1 MQDCRDMVDT
11 TPYSGKINSD
21 FLIKVALGS
30 INRRIDRS
38 G

>member
-1 MQDCRDMVDT
+1 MVDT
-11 TPYSGKINSD
+11 TPYSGKISAD
-21 FLIKVALGS
+21 FLVKVALGS